1 MTRTLFL
8 LSLWTAAL
16 PALAGAAAEE
26 PAGLNRAAL
35 VIRSGS
41 VAMRQVV
48 ALGRDVHVEGEART
62 DVAAVNGSVRVS
74 GRIGGDLIA
83 LGGDAFLEPGSTVEG
98 DIFVLG
104 GRIVAAGGSTVYG
117 RSVAYPTVSS
127 AWLVLMEGPA
137 LGHPAFSPVVVG
149 AKLALLA
156 AWLAWSLLVFA
167 TNGREVLAASAAVQE
182 RPFHNFFVGL
192 TGILAASLSAVFAS
206 ALAAAMV
213 GLPLL
218 ALLVL
223 IAMILKLW
231 GLVAVFHAL
240 GHWLTTGMVRRRLTP
255 LNAALC
261 GLIALGAVKF
271 VPWLGAWTWT
281 VATCIGVGAALT
293 TKLGRREPWFEGV
306 LVPPS

>member
-1 MTRTLFL
+1 
-8 LSLWTAAL
+8 
-16 PALAGAAAEE
+16 
-26 PAGLNRAAL
+26 
-35 VIRSGS
+35 
-41 VAMRQVV
+41 MRQVV
-48 ALGRDVHVEGEART
+48 ALGRDVEVDGEAAT
-62 DVAAVNGSVRVS
+62 DVAAVNGSVRVT

-104 GRIVAAGGSTVYG
+104 GRIVAAGGSTVLG

-127 AWLVLMEGPA
+127 AWLVLMEGPS
-137 LGHPAFSPVVVG
+137 LGHPPFSPVVVG

-167 TNGREVLAASAAVQE
+167 TNGREVLAASVAVQE

-206 ALAAAMV
+206 ALTAALV

-223 IAMILKLW
+223 IAMVLKLW

-240 GHWLTTGMVRRRLTP
+240 GHWLTTGVVRRRLTP

-261 GLIALGAVKF
+261 GLIALGALKF
-271 VPWLGAWTWT
+271 VPWLGAWSWT

-306 LVPPS
+306 LAS